1 MSLRLQHITF
11 LLTGVVVPL
20 CAISN
25 FNYEQVKP
33 LNFPS
38 AKLFLG
44 KLSAPETDI
53 RTAIKRILCA
63 VRVIFFRGTHKVRN
77 NFRSIFNYLF

>member
-1 MSLRLQHITF
+1 MGLRLQHISF
-11 LLTGVVVPL
+11 FFPGALTPL

-38 AKLFLG
+38 AMLLNG
-44 KLSAPETDI
+44 KLSGPGDADI
-53 RTAIKRILCA
+53 AIAI
-63 VRVIFFRGTHKVRN
+63 
-77 NFRSIFNYLF
+77 